1 MSIKPVDMQ
10 VILPKST
17 DVIKTNNNLSNRS
30 DYQSQ
35 IFSEILQKKN
45 DDKNNQINRLEKS
58 ESKKVNRDKEKY
70 KKGKEEDERK
80 EKKKGH
86 KNKGSTSMYDISI

>member
-80 EKKKGH
+80 EKKKGY